1 MLSTVA
7 KLVLVVVAVAIPR
20 AMEVGMPM
28 AVVQS
33 AAGTVSLTQTVVA
46 VVVLALK
53 MEAVVVTAEM
63 VMEEMS

>member
-1 MLSTVA
+1 M
-7 KLVLVVVAVAIPR
+7 VAVAIPR

-46 VVVLALK
+46 AVVLTLK

-63 VMEEMS
+63 VVEEMS